1 MLIQFRIFL
10 NISSSSLQENRAA
23 EAPNMTILIDWFN
36 NTSAKFSGL
45 VVQVKHMKDRVKVIE
60 TLIEI
65 AVALS
70 QIQNYNGLME
80 VW

>member
-80 VW
+80 V